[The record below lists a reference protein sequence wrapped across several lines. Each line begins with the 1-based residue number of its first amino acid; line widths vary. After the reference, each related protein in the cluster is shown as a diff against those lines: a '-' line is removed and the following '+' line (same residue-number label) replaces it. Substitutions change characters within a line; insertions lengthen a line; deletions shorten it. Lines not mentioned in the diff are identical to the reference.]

1 MTARRTSLPADL
13 LRSLLSLVGL
23 LVLLAGLPLVLY
35 VAGRELVPLGL
46 DGLASPADLFS
57 RQDTGGLA
65 LLVLTGIGWAGWASF
80 ALAVLL
86 EVPAQLRGRSA
97 PRLRG
102 LRVSQRMAGALV
114 GGVLVLLPTA
124 GGAMAA
130 QTVPATAAP
139 TSVSASSVPGDS
151 GGQRSTQGAA
161 VKTGTK
167 TSHPTYTVRDS
178 RPADSLWSIA
188 QERLGD
194 GERWTEIAALNEGRT
209 MTDGRTF
216 HAADPIQPGWV
227 LNLPGKAGSSA
238 RGVGKSVTVH
248 RGDTLSRIAEEQLGD
263 AERYPDLVEANTGRA
278 MDEAGHRLTDPDLI
292 LPGWKVVLPAQHAT
306 PPADAGPADSDRT
319 RPTPH
324 EDRNAGDQD
333 ANDQGGAG
341 GGGASAGPTPGT
353 AKPTQE
359 AEPTQ
364 KAPSTQE
371 ATPTQKATPTREAK
385 PTPEAKPTQKAT
397 PTPVAKPTQKATPT
411 PEAKP
416 TQEATGAAESPK
428 HSESAAPSSPEVSES
443 PAPSRDAQPSVPA
456 SATGTVSESS
466 PVDMAALATWGGLLA
481 AGLLSAL
488 TVKRLLQQR
497 RRRGGEHIALPRA
510 VPASPNPRA
519 DEQKDPLLL
528 QLAEVERRMRAT
540 EAPEGVDLVDRA
552 LRTLAHHA
560 TAAGR
565 SLPDLAAARLTPAA
579 LELWLNTPSPPLP
592 PFTAAG
598 PDRWTLAADGTGL
611 LTADA
616 CREVCAPYPAL
627 VTLGRDEDDALVL
640 ADLEALGVLLL
651 PAGPEASRPILRALA
666 IELATASW
674 SDDLGVLLS
683 GLGSG
688 LVAIEEGFGR
698 LTETDD
704 PAAAV
709 SEVSAWGRTVR
720 TALADTG
727 ADSVRAA
734 RSRPTGAEAWTPRIA
749 LCAGPLPAEVV
760 EAARDL
766 LDAPAC
772 AALITAADAD
782 TLPGATVLPGPEGGT
797 VRLAGR
803 QVRLVPQHI
812 TDADYEALLKIFG
825 ITAAPASAP
834 LPPPKPVREPAA
846 PAPDAAPVPNA
857 APVPDAAPVSDAA
870 PVPHAAPAPIPV
882 PVPVPDDAAAVE
894 IPEPYSVGINL
905 LGTPAVTGVRQEI
918 APAAAG
924 RLTEIAAWIALHPG
938 ADTAALTAEIWPGGV
953 SAAFRTAQLSALR
966 RWLGTDFQR
975 GDTYRFDADTGT
987 DWHRFQALARRGRLK
1002 GDDGVEDLSAAL
1014 ELVRGRPFDAIPPR
1028 RYVWA
1033 EYLRQDMITAVVDT
1047 AALLAGLLVA
1057 AGEHV
1062 AAREAADKGLLV
1074 EPAAERL
1081 HRLAIRAADLAGDSE
1096 AVERYAHRIDE
1107 LTDRLGTEMQ
1117 PETAELLGEMALR
1130 PSLG

>member
-23 LVLLAGLPLVLY
+23 VVLLAGLPLILY
-35 VAGRELVPLGL
+35 VAGRELLPLGL
-46 DGLASPADLFS
+46 DGVISPADLFS

-130 QTVPATAAP
+130 QAVPDTAAP
-139 TSVSASSVPGDS
+139 TSVSASSVPGGSD
-151 GGQRSTQGAA
+151 GQRSAHGIA
-161 VKTGTK
+161 TK
-167 TSHPTYTVRDS
+167 TETSASHPLYTVRDT

-216 HAADPIQPGWV
+216 HAADPIQPGWI
-227 LNLPGKAGSSA
+227 LHLPGKEGDSGRKA
-238 RGVGKSVTVH
+238 GKSVTVH
-248 RGDTLSRIAEEQLGD
+248 QGDTLSQIAEEQLGD
-263 AERYPDLVEANTGRA
+263 AERYTELVEANAGRA
-278 MDEAGHRLTDPDLI
+278 MDEAGHRLTEPDLI
-292 LPGWKVVLPAQHAT
+292 LPGWKVVLPAQHST
-306 PPADAGPADSDRT
+306 PPAVAGPTDSGHAE
-319 RPTPH
+319 PTPH
-324 EDRNAGDQD
+324 ESADR
-333 ANDQGGAG
+333 
-341 GGGASAGPTPGT
+341 PTP
-353 AKPTQE
+353 AKPSST
-359 AEPTQ
+359 PHPSVS
-364 KAPSTQE
+364 APSPAAPSSTVPAAPGATKPTQE
-371 ATPTQKATPTREAK
+371 ATPTREA
-385 PTPEAKPTQKAT
+385 T
-397 PTPVAKPTQKATPT
+397 
-411 PEAKP
+411 
-416 TQEATGAAESPK
+416 TGAAASPT
-428 HSESAAPSSPEVSES
+428 HSESAAPPSPALSED
-443 PAPSRDAQPSVPA
+443 PAPSRDAQPSAPA
-456 SATGTVSESS
+456 SSTGTVSAPSS
-466 PVDMAALATWGGLLA
+466 VDMAALATWGGLLA

-510 VPASPNPRA
+510 VPVPPHPQA

-528 QLAEVERRMRAT
+528 QLAALERRMRAT
-540 EAPEGVDLVDRA
+540 EVPEGVDLVDRA

-565 SLPDLAAARLTPAA
+565 SLPDLAAVRLTPAT

-592 PFTAAG
+592 PFTAAD
-598 PDRWTLAADGTGL
+598 PDCWTLAADGTGL

-616 CREVCAPYPAL
+616 CREVCSPYPAL
-627 VTLGRDEDDALVL
+627 LTLGRDADDALIL

-651 PAGPEASRPILRALA
+651 PAAPDASLPVLRALA

-698 LTETDD
+698 ITEMDD

-709 SEVSAWGRTVR
+709 SEVSAWARTVR

-734 RSRPTGAEAWTPRIA
+734 RTRPTGAEAWTPRIA
-749 LCAGPLPAEVV
+749 LCAGPLPADVI
-760 EAARDL
+760 EATRDL

-782 TLPGATVLPGPEGGT
+782 ALPGATALPGPAGGT

-803 QVRLVPQHI
+803 EVRLVPQHI
-812 TDADYEALLKIFG
+812 TDADYEALLKLFG
-825 ITAAPASAP
+825 ITAAQASAP
-834 LPPPKPVREPAA
+834 LPVPEPARVPTSPS
-846 PAPDAAPVPNA
+846 PAPL
-857 APVPDAAPVSDAA
+857 
-870 PVPHAAPAPIPV
+870 PV
-882 PVPVPDDAAAVE
+882 PVPLPDRAAIVQ
-894 IPEPYSVGINL
+894 IPKPYSVGISL
-905 LGTPAVTGVRQEI
+905 LGAPTITGVRQEI

-938 ADTAALTAEIWPGGV
+938 ADTTTLTEEVWPGGV

-975 GDTYRFDADTGT
+975 GDTYRFDESTGT
-987 DWHRFQALARRGRLK
+987 DWHRFQALAQRGRLN
-1002 GDDGVEDLSAAL
+1002 GADGVEDLAAAL
-1014 ELVRGRPFDAIPPR
+1014 HLVRGHPFDAIPPR
-1028 RYVWA
+1028 RYTWA
-1033 EYLRQDMITAVVDT
+1033 EYLRQDMIAAVVDT
-1047 AALLAGLLVA
+1047 AALLAERLLA
-1057 AGEHV
+1057 AGEYV
-1062 AAREAADKGLLV
+1062 SAREAADKGLLV

-1081 HRLAIRAADLAGDSE
+1081 HRLAIRAADLVGDNE
-1096 AVERYAHRIDE
+1096 AVERYTTRIDE
-1107 LTDRLGTEMQ
+1107 LADRLGTEMQ
-1117 PETAELLGEMALR
+1117 PETAELLGEVALR
-1130 PSLG
+1130 PARR